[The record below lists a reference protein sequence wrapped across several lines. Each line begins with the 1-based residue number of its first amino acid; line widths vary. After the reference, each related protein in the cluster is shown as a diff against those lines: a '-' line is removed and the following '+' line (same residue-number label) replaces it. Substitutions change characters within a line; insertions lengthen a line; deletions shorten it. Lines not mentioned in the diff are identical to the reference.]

1 MYNSTLGPG
10 TNRSLLCFPF
20 SSRERNV
27 RATESREITDSLGSS
42 HAVDS
47 GFQVPEFIFLVSGT
61 WIQAFQSFAEF
72 RIPQANFFLD
82 SGIRITWHRAN
93 HTDSWLKLHM
103 RSHLPSPHIRCSTHV
118 PTNFPFRQVHKKLDF
133 TRNVANKWGR
143 EWSTKNFGRRRDK
156 SWLCSYQKKRP

>member
-1 MYNSTLGPG
+1 MYHSTLG
-10 TNRSLLCFPF
+10 NEQKSCFPF

-27 RATESREITDSLGSS
+27 RATECKEITDSLGSF

-47 GFQVPEFIFLVSGT
+47 GFQVLEFISLSVEHGFKHSKQ
-61 WIQAFQSFAEF
+61 I
-72 RIPQANFFLD
+72 FFSD
-82 SGIRITWHRAN
+82 SGIRITWHWAN